1 MVTVVTHS
9 GAEAAGLDPEVLEV
23 WTAVFGEVEDAE
35 DWRASVWDRH
45 RWRAGFRLVTGREG
59 ERMLGFA
66 WGYTGERGQYW
77 SDFISREVGSSVDDW
92 IGGHFEFVELAVM
105 PDARGRGIGRRL
117 HDALLADL
125 PHERALLSTSA
136 RADDRAARL
145 YSSSGWVTLAAYR
158 EDRQVMGRVL
168 SGASGVIRP
177 LDR

>member
-1 MVTVVTHS
+1 MSVPTVVTLS
-9 GAEAAGLDPEVLEV
+9 GAEAAGLDPEILEV
-23 WTAVFGEVEDAE
+23 WAAVFGEVADADE
-35 DWRASVWDRH
+35 WRASVWDRH
-45 RWRAGFRLVTGREG
+45 RSRAGFRLVTARDD

-92 IGGHFEFVELAVM
+92 IGGHFEFVELAVI

-117 HDALLADL
+117 HDALVADL

-136 RADDRAARL
+136 RSDDPAVRL
-145 YSSSGWVTLAAYR
+145 YSSSGWVTLATYG

-168 SGASGVIRP
+168 A
-177 LDR
+177 